1 MKAKNSPFSSEA
13 PDLLELLFE
22 VIPPVALFLLHD
34 ADEPVSLLL
43 ILNSLAAAATGDGV
57 RSSGRRGSRRVGTRA
72 REKLFEEALAG
83 FERLGPFRRD
93 VKHLSRRTMA
103 EIRQHP
109 KIVQHWSV

>member
-1 MKAKNSPFSSEA
+1 M
-13 PDLLELLFE
+13 LELLFE